1 MTGICGALVTSAYCL
16 YIVLEGRRVIRSY
29 RAMATAQ
36 LACISEVKWRGSRS
50 NVYWISDRAIP
61 QRLAATDW
69 Y

>member
-1 MTGICGALVTSAYCL
+1 MTERLPDGISRQIESTL
-16 YIVLEGRRVIRSY
+16 
-29 RAMATAQ
+29 RATFQ
-36 LACISEVKWRGSRS
+36 PDRLNPP